1 MTQYRVGQKLRKIF
15 DNRIVTI
22 KEVGLHYIVL
32 EGDFELDHVVMKYK
46 VNKYYKEDKP
56 WN

>member
-46 VNKYYKEDKP
+46 VNKYYKED
-56 WN
+56 